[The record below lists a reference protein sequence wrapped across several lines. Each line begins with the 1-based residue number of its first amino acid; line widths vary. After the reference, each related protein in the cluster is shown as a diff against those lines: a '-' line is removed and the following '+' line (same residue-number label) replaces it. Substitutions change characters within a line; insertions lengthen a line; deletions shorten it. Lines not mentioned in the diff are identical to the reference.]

1 MTPPARSAKRCTAST
16 PASGSR
22 RTPPTACST
31 RRPRRWWSTPSR
43 GLAACCCCGSPT
55 PRTMSSLSI
64 SARAPRTVDLPADPS
79 CRPLAGKGA
88 MSERIAVYPGSFDPI
103 HNGHLDLIE
112 RCRPMYDRLVV
123 AVLRNEAK
131 RALFSVD
138 ERLEI
143 IRELI
148 GERRHAGDRGDSG
161 ACEVQS
167 FSGLLVDFMDE
178 VGARIVVRGL
188 RAVTDFEYELQMA
201 LMNRRL
207 NPRVET

>member
-1 MTPPARSAKRCTAST
+1 
-16 PASGSR
+16 
-22 RTPPTACST
+22 
-31 RRPRRWWSTPSR
+31 
-43 GLAACCCCGSPT
+43 
-55 PRTMSSLSI
+55 
-64 SARAPRTVDLPADPS
+64 
-79 CRPLAGKGA
+79 

-148 GERRHAGDRGDSG
+148 GDRHPAGGSRGSRGSGDSGG

-178 VGARIVVRGL
+178 VGARVVVRGL

-201 LMNRRL
+201 MMNRRL
-207 NPRVET
+207 NPRVETVFMAPKEEYNYLSSSLVKEVFSLGGDLTGLVPDPVLARLRRHFAKG

>member
-1 MTPPARSAKRCTAST
+1 
-16 PASGSR
+16 
-22 RTPPTACST
+22 
-31 RRPRRWWSTPSR
+31 
-43 GLAACCCCGSPT
+43 
-55 PRTMSSLSI
+55 
-64 SARAPRTVDLPADPS
+64 
-79 CRPLAGKGA
+79 

-148 GERRHAGDRGDSG
+148 GEQREQRERRHGADSG
-161 ACEVQS
+161 GREVEVQS

-201 LMNRRL
+201 MMNRRL
-207 NPRVET
+207 NPRVETVFMAPKEEYNYLSSSLVKEVFSLGGDLTGLVPDPVLARLRRHFAKG

>member
-1 MTPPARSAKRCTAST
+1 
-16 PASGSR
+16 
-22 RTPPTACST
+22 
-31 RRPRRWWSTPSR
+31 
-43 GLAACCCCGSPT
+43 
-55 PRTMSSLSI
+55 
-64 SARAPRTVDLPADPS
+64 
-79 CRPLAGKGA
+79 

-112 RCRPMYDRLVV
+112 RCRPLYDRLVV

-143 IRELI
+143 IRELV
-148 GERRHAGDRGDSG
+148 GERRPGADVGDRGDRGDGGS
-161 ACEVQS
+161 CEVMS
-167 FSGLLVDFMDE
+167 FSGLLVHFMDE

-201 LMNRRL
+201 MMNRRL
-207 NPRVET
+207 NPRVETVFMAPKEEYNYLSSSLVKEVFFLGGDLTGLVPDPVLARLRRHLAKG

>member
-1 MTPPARSAKRCTAST
+1 
-16 PASGSR
+16 
-22 RTPPTACST
+22 
-31 RRPRRWWSTPSR
+31 
-43 GLAACCCCGSPT
+43 
-55 PRTMSSLSI
+55 
-64 SARAPRTVDLPADPS
+64 
-79 CRPLAGKGA
+79 

-112 RCRPMYDRLVV
+112 RCRPLYDRLVV

-148 GERRHAGDRGDSG
+148 GERRPGAGIGDSGEKG
-161 ACEVQS
+161 ACEVMS

-188 RAVTDFEYELQMA
+188 RAVTDFEYELQIAHANADMVPEIETVFLPTRTNYGFVSASLVREIASHRGDVSRYAPPAVCEA
-201 LMNRRL
+201 LRKKFG
-207 NPRVET
+207 

>member
-1 MTPPARSAKRCTAST
+1 
-16 PASGSR
+16 
-22 RTPPTACST
+22 
-31 RRPRRWWSTPSR
+31 
-43 GLAACCCCGSPT
+43 
-55 PRTMSSLSI
+55 
-64 SARAPRTVDLPADPS
+64 
-79 CRPLAGKGA
+79 

-148 GERRHAGDRGDSG
+148 GERRHGGDGG
-161 ACEVQS
+161 GCEVQS

-207 NPRVET
+207 NPRVETVFMAPKEEYNYLSSSLVKEVFSLGGDLTGLVPEPVLARLRRHLEPRAGHARGRDRATVPPGSKGPKAGRQAE

>member
-1 MTPPARSAKRCTAST
+1 
-16 PASGSR
+16 
-22 RTPPTACST
+22 
-31 RRPRRWWSTPSR
+31 
-43 GLAACCCCGSPT
+43 
-55 PRTMSSLSI
+55 
-64 SARAPRTVDLPADPS
+64 
-79 CRPLAGKGA
+79 

-148 GERRHAGDRGDSG
+148 GERRPGGDDGDGGDSG
-161 ACEVQS
+161 DGGGCGCEVQS

-207 NPRVET
+207 NPRVETVFMAPKEEYNYLSSSLVKEVFSLGGDLTGLVPDPVLARLRRHLAKG

>member
-1 MTPPARSAKRCTAST
+1 
-16 PASGSR
+16 
-22 RTPPTACST
+22 
-31 RRPRRWWSTPSR
+31 
-43 GLAACCCCGSPT
+43 
-55 PRTMSSLSI
+55 
-64 SARAPRTVDLPADPS
+64 
-79 CRPLAGKGA
+79 

-112 RCRPMYDRLVV
+112 RCRPLYDRLVV

-143 IRELI
+143 IRDLV
-148 GERRHAGDRGDSG
+148 GERRPAGDGRDGRDGG
-161 ACEVQS
+161 ACEVRS
-167 FSGLLVDFMDE
+167 FSGLLVHFMDE

-201 LMNRRL
+201 MMNRRL
-207 NPRVET
+207 NPRVETVFMAPKEEYNYLSSSLVKEVFSLGGDLTGLVPEPVLARLRLHLPKG

>member
-1 MTPPARSAKRCTAST
+1 
-16 PASGSR
+16 
-22 RTPPTACST
+22 
-31 RRPRRWWSTPSR
+31 
-43 GLAACCCCGSPT
+43 
-55 PRTMSSLSI
+55 
-64 SARAPRTVDLPADPS
+64 
-79 CRPLAGKGA
+79 

-112 RCRPMYDRLVV
+112 RCRPLYDRLVV

-143 IRELI
+143 IRELV
-148 GERRHAGDRGDSG
+148 GERRPGGDSAESG
-161 ACEVQS
+161 SCEVRS
-167 FSGLLVDFMDE
+167 FSGLLVHFMDE

-201 LMNRRL
+201 MMNRRL
-207 NPRVET
+207 NPRVETVFMAPKEEYNYLSSSLVKEVFSLGGDLTGLVPDPVLDRLRRHLAKG

>member
-1 MTPPARSAKRCTAST
+1 
-16 PASGSR
+16 
-22 RTPPTACST
+22 
-31 RRPRRWWSTPSR
+31 
-43 GLAACCCCGSPT
+43 
-55 PRTMSSLSI
+55 
-64 SARAPRTVDLPADPS
+64 
-79 CRPLAGKGA
+79 

-148 GERRHAGDRGDSG
+148 GERRHIGEQRDGGDGGDG
-161 ACEVQS
+161 GRCEVQS

-207 NPRVET
+207 NPRVETVFMAPKEEYNYLSSSLVKEVFSLGGDLTGLVPDPVLARLRRHLAKG

>member
-1 MTPPARSAKRCTAST
+1 
-16 PASGSR
+16 
-22 RTPPTACST
+22 
-31 RRPRRWWSTPSR
+31 
-43 GLAACCCCGSPT
+43 
-55 PRTMSSLSI
+55 
-64 SARAPRTVDLPADPS
+64 
-79 CRPLAGKGA
+79 

-148 GERRHAGDRGDSG
+148 GEQRHGADSADGADGGDSGDSG

-207 NPRVET
+207 NPRVETVFMAPKEEYNYLSSSLVKEVFSLGGDLTGLVPDPVLARLRRHLAKR

>member
-1 MTPPARSAKRCTAST
+1 
-16 PASGSR
+16 
-22 RTPPTACST
+22 
-31 RRPRRWWSTPSR
+31 
-43 GLAACCCCGSPT
+43 
-55 PRTMSSLSI
+55 
-64 SARAPRTVDLPADPS
+64 
-79 CRPLAGKGA
+79 

-112 RCRPMYDRLVV
+112 RCRPLYDRLVV

-143 IRELI
+143 IRDLI
-148 GERRHAGDRGDSG
+148 GERRPAGDGRDGGDGG

-201 LMNRRL
+201 MMNRRL
-207 NPRVET
+207 NPRVETVFMAPKEEYNYLSSSLVKEVFSLGGDLTGLVPDPVLARLRRHLAKG

>member
-1 MTPPARSAKRCTAST
+1 
-16 PASGSR
+16 
-22 RTPPTACST
+22 
-31 RRPRRWWSTPSR
+31 
-43 GLAACCCCGSPT
+43 
-55 PRTMSSLSI
+55 
-64 SARAPRTVDLPADPS
+64 
-79 CRPLAGKGA
+79 

-148 GERRHAGDRGDSG
+148 GERRPGADGGDSGDGGDGG
-161 ACEVQS
+161 ACEVRS
-167 FSGLLVDFMDE
+167 FSGLLVHFMDE
-178 VGARIVVRGL
+178 MGARIVVRGL

-201 LMNRRL
+201 MMNRRL
-207 NPRVET
+207 NPRVETVFMAPKEEYNYLSSSLVKEVFSLGGDLTGLVPDPVLARLRRHLAKG

>member
-1 MTPPARSAKRCTAST
+1 
-16 PASGSR
+16 
-22 RTPPTACST
+22 
-31 RRPRRWWSTPSR
+31 
-43 GLAACCCCGSPT
+43 
-55 PRTMSSLSI
+55 
-64 SARAPRTVDLPADPS
+64 
-79 CRPLAGKGA
+79 

-143 IRELI
+143 IRDLI
-148 GERRHAGDRGDSG
+148 GERRPGGDSGDSGDSGDGG

-201 LMNRRL
+201 MMNRRL
-207 NPRVET
+207 NPRVETVFMAPKEEYNYLSSSLVKEVFSLGGDLTGLVPDPVLARLRRHLAKG

>member
-1 MTPPARSAKRCTAST
+1 
-16 PASGSR
+16 
-22 RTPPTACST
+22 
-31 RRPRRWWSTPSR
+31 
-43 GLAACCCCGSPT
+43 
-55 PRTMSSLSI
+55 
-64 SARAPRTVDLPADPS
+64 
-79 CRPLAGKGA
+79 

-112 RCRPMYDRLVV
+112 RCVPLYDRLVI
-123 AVLRNEAK
+123 AVLGNEAK

-148 GERRHAGDRGDSG
+148 GERRPAGDSAYGGDG
-161 ACEVQS
+161 GDGGGCEVLS
-167 FSGLLVDFMDE
+167 FSGLLVVFMDE

-207 NPRVET
+207 NPRVETVFMAPKEEYSYLSSRLVKEVFSLGGDLSGLVPEPVLARLRRHFEPAGSPRRSSRRAPAAGKTGVPEG